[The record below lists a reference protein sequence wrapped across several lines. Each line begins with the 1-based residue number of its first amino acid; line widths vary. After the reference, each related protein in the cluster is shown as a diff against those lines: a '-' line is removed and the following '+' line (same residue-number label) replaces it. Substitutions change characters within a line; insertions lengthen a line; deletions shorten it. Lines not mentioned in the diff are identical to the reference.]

1 MIKILLLAVAIALFI
16 PCAML
21 FVECLSAV
29 IGSVLKVPLPAPSPR
44 EDFSVAV
51 LMPAHNEAEVIVE
64 TLAALTPQLLPQD
77 RLIVV
82 ADNCT
87 DNTAQLARKAGATV
101 LERTDDIRRGKG
113 YALDCGLR
121 FLSASPPNAVVMVDA
136 DCQFRKGSI
145 RTLAGDAIA
154 RKRPVQ
160 GVYLIDQPAQ
170 PSLKE
175 AVSAFA
181 FKVKNLVRPL
191 GLSQL
196 GLPCLLTGTGMAFPW
211 SVITTVDLA
220 SNSIVEDMKLGFDLA
235 IAGRPPAMCSAVTVV
250 GPLPPS
256 DVDAKTQRTRWEHGH
271 LQLISHYC
279 PRLFAQAAMQGRLD
293 LWAIAI
299 DLLIPPLSLL
309 VTVWL
314 GGTIAVTLASGLSGF
329 WLPALVCY
337 VAGLGLA
344 IAVISAWANFAQAD
358 LALKTLL
365 SVPMYVL
372 WKIPV
377 YLKFVT
383 EPQVEWV
390 RTRRQVQR
398 DK

>member
-1 MIKILLLAVAIALFI
+1 MIQIPLLVIAIALAI

-21 FVECLSAV
+21 FLECLSAV
-29 IGSVLKVPLPAPSPR
+29 VGSVLKVPLTAVPPK
-44 EDFSVAV
+44 ENISVAV
-51 LMPAHNEAEVIVE
+51 VMPAHNEAEVIVD

-87 DNTAQLARKAGATV
+87 DETAQLARKAGATV
-101 LERTDDIRRGKG
+101 LERTDDKRRGKG

-121 FLSASPPNAVVMVDA
+121 FLAASPPHAVVIVDA
-136 DCQFRKGSI
+136 DCQFRKGSVRI
-145 RTLAGDAIA
+145 LAGEAIA
-154 RKRPVQ
+154 RQRPVQ
-160 GVYLIDQPAQ
+160 GVYLIDRPAQ

-211 SVITTVDLA
+211 SVMTMVDLA
-220 SNSIVEDMKLGFDLA
+220 SSSIVEDMKLGFDLA
-235 IAGRPPAMCSAVTVV
+235 IAGKSPAMCAVVTVV

-256 DVDAKTQRTRWEHGH
+256 DADAKTQRTRWEHGH

-279 PRLFAQAAMQGRLD
+279 PRLFAQAVIQGRLD
-293 LWAIAI
+293 LWAIAT

-309 VTVWL
+309 VTLWL
-314 GGTIAVTLASGLSGF
+314 GITLLVTLASGVSGL
-329 WLPALVCY
+329 WLPAFICY
-337 VAGLGLA
+337 GAGLGLA
-344 IAVISAWANFAQAD
+344 IAVISAWAKFAQSD
-358 LALKTLL
+358 LTLKTLL